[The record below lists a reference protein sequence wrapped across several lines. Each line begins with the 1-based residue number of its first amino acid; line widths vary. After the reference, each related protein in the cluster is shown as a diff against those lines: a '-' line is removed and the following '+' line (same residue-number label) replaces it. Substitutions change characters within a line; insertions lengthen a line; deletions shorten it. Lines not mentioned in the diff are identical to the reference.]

1 MSRLQ
6 WARSYAKLIGALE
19 SPSRG
24 VFLLT
29 DLGQDLLSVPESEAQ
44 QRVRQLDR
52 EFRRSRDR
60 KRARPAHPADPV
72 TEAGGTPHRRRGGN
86 GTEHVA

>member
-29 DLGQDLLSVPESEAQ
+29 DLGQGVAEPSPSPRPSNGCGSSTGNSAAAETGHGPG
-44 QRVRQLDR
+44 QRT
-52 EFRRSRDR
+52 
-60 KRARPAHPADPV
+60 RP
-72 TEAGGTPHRRRGGN
+72 TR
-86 GTEHVA
+86 